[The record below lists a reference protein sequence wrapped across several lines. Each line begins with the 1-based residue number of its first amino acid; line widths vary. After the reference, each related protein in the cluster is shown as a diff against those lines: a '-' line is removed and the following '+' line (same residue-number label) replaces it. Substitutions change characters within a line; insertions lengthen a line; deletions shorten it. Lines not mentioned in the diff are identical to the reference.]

1 MRVAVT
7 GGTGYAGRYIV
18 DAIVAAGHDV
28 RVLVRNKSEPPDLP
42 AAVESVGGTLDPDSD
57 FSRLVDGADALVHAA
72 YQHVAGRYRGGE
84 GDDLAGFMRVNVGG
98 SLALLEA
105 AQRAGVERCV
115 VFSSRAVYGRRPPGV
130 RLTED
135 TAIAPDTHYGAAKA
149 TLEAFVASF
158 ARQDGWCICAIRPT
172 GIYGLTW
179 PARRSK
185 WLGLVRS
192 LLDGDELV
200 EARAG
205 TEVHG
210 VDVARAVILLL
221 QAPAESVAGRA
232 FNCSDLV
239 VSTRDIARH
248 VARLR
253 GHDIKLPPAGDA
265 NALNVMTCEG
275 LTALGLTF
283 SGQALLEETIG
294 DLIALARKTPGHPG
308 VRAVSG
314 ADQNSALAS
323 SARTLEQ

>member
-7 GGTGYAGRYIV
+7 GGTGYVGRYIV
-18 DAIVAAGHDV
+18 DALLVAGHDV
-28 RVLVRNKSEPPDLP
+28 RVLVRNNDENLGLP
-42 AAVESVGGTLDPDSD
+42 KAVEVVSGGLDPDAG
-57 FSRLVDGADALVHAA
+57 FGHLIDGADALVHAA

-115 VFSSRAVYGRRPPGV
+115 VLSSRAVYGRRPPGTH
-130 RLTED
+130 LTED
-135 TAIAPDTHYGAAKA
+135 MAIAPDSHYGAAKA
-149 TLEAFVASF
+149 ALEAFAASF
-158 ARQDGWCICAIRPT
+158 ARQNGWCICALRPT
-172 GIYGLTW
+172 GVYGLTW
-179 PARRSK
+179 PPGRSK

-192 LLDGDELV
+192 LLDGEDHV

-210 VDVARAVILLL
+210 ADVARAVIVLL

-239 VSTRDIARH
+239 VSTREIASQ
-248 VARLR
+248 VARLT
-253 GHDIKLPPAGDA
+253 GLDVPLPPASDA
-265 NALNVMTCEG
+265 GELSIMTCEG

-294 DLIALARKTPGHPG
+294 ELIALAQQDFQPR
-308 VRAVSG
+308 
-314 ADQNSALAS
+314 
-323 SARTLEQ
+323 